1 MGPRSRETISRPRLP
16 QVIATS
22 DPTSLG
28 SAIRTNSKPL
38 GTSNRSRYVSLSTI
52 SFQGDFS
59 CGPITL
65 TGFQPRVSNLG
76 CSQAVPSGAV
86 VVATQADPVSNGSL

>member
-22 DPTSLG
+22 EPTSLG
-28 SAIRTNSKPL
+28 SATRVSSNPL
-38 GTSNRSRYVSLSTI
+38 GTSNRSTYVSLRTI

-59 CGPITL
+59 CGPINL
-65 TGFQPRVSNLG
+65 TGFQSRVSNFG
-76 CSQAVPSGAV
+76 CSQAVPCGAV
-86 VVATQADPVSNGSL
+86 VVATHADPVSNGSL